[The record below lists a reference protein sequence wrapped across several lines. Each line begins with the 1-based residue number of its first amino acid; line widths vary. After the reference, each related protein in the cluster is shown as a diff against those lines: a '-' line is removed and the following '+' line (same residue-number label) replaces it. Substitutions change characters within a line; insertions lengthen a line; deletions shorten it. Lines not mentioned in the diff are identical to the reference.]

1 MPDWGLGCALP
12 LPMPFARSHLPL
24 PARRALLRVRIV
36 PRDARQSCRSRCRP
50 RPTAETS
57 RIGLE
62 GVDPRHHRG
71 GAAST
76 RLRSTG
82 LPLLRSAVPR
92 APQPVARLIGSRGC
106 AVQRA
111 SSLQRPTPRRGG
123 CPACRST
130 PDRVWT
136 QRRFRLPGM
145 ALSLHRCLSTSA
157 HPNRCVCVAFGPAV
171 NTLSRPLTRPRP
183 ARFVASADRLQGV
196 SPPTSP

>member
-1 MPDWGLGCALP
+1 LP

-24 PARRALLRVRIV
+24 PARRALLRVRYV
-36 PRDARQSCRSRCRP
+36 PKNARQSCRFNCRP
-50 RPTAETS
+50 RPTS
-57 RIGLE
+57 DSSWIGLE

-92 APQPVARLIGSRGC
+92 TPQPVARPISSRGC

-136 QRRFRLPGM
+136 ERLFRFPGL
-145 ALSLHRCLSTSA
+145 APSLHRCLSTGPHLKRCALSHSA
-157 HPNRCVCVAFGPAV
+157 LSP
-171 NTLSRPLTRPRP
+171 TLAARPLTRPKP
-183 ARFVASADRLQGV
+183 ARFVSSADRLQGFA
-196 SPPTSP
+196 PPTSP